1 MARLQ
6 WNPAAIDLAPDA
18 REWPELPDERRGRLM
33 TLLAGF
39 CVAEDAVAE
48 QLTPF
53 ADAAREATLVSQES
67 LMAWVFFLQRRDE
80 QRHARLFDRIA
91 AEVLGLPG
99 ADAAERRAAARAHVP
114 PAILELFEER
124 LPAMA
129 AELAA
134 GRTGLGEGVS
144 LYHMLLEGVVFDAG
158 QHALLDDL
166 ADGALPGVREGVERV
181 ERDERWHVGFGLRCL
196 IETAALAELLDD
208 LLAAGRGGRR
218 GLGRRRPGR
227 HARATARARSPT
239 GSTSPGS
246 SRRPRRRSGAGR
258 DQGADAR
265 RVEAVPSAGRRA
277 QAAERTPAMSAPVSR
292 TTGRSS
298 ARRAPASATCRPAAW
313 ASATSD
319 ASASGESHSSSPRPS
334 LTAVSSRQAPTPA
347 ARATR
352 GSSSGAS
359 GACATRRASA

>member
-1 MARLQ
+1 MGDRQPWERVVAGHFVLAKRSFWPNFFSRRVASLQ
-6 WNPAAIDLAPDA
+6 WSPAAIALAADA
-18 REWPELPDERRGRLM
+18 RQWPALAEERRSRLM

-53 ADAAREATLVSQES
+53 ADAARQATLASQES

-80 QRHARLFDRIA
+80 QRHALLFDRIA

-99 ADAAERRAAARAHVP
+99 ADAAQRRAAARAHVP
-114 PAILELFEER
+114 AAFLELFEER

-166 ADGALPGVREGVERV
+166 ADGALPGVREGVDRV

-196 IETAALAELLDD
+196 IETQPSADVLDD
-208 LLAAGRGGRR
+208 LLE
-218 GLGRRRPGR
+218 
-227 HARATARARSPT
+227 RA
-239 GSTSPGS
+239 
-246 SRRPRRRSGAGR
+246 
-258 DQGADAR
+258 ADAADAWGD
-265 RVEAVPSAGRRA
+265 AVP
-277 QAAERTPAMSAPVSR
+277 AATRDR
-292 TTGRSS
+292 S
-298 ARRAPASATCRPAAW
+298 ARKVAHRLHVAGLSKTCAA
-313 ASATSD
+313 A
-319 ASASGESHSSSPRPS
+319 
-334 LTAVSSRQAPTPA
+334 
-347 ARATR
+347 
-352 GSSSGAS
+352 
-359 GACATRRASA
+359 